1 MNERDP
7 AERCREKLSEF
18 GGCTSEPH
26 TVLRCLAERLSE
38 SGGCASERFGIERKP
53 VCNPARCGRG
63 TEKTSVQSCEM
74 RQRYREN
81 QCAILRD
88 AAEVQRKPERPE
100 SQRKPERPESQRERR
115 TGPTAS
121 YTVIS
126 DGQDQRLPTA

>member
-38 SGGCASERFGIERKP
+38 SGGCASERFGIER
-53 VCNPARCGRG
+53 RCGRG

-88 AAEVQRKPERPE
+88 AAEVQRKPVCNPARCGRGTEKTREAGEPE
-100 SQRKPERPESQRERR
+100 KTREAGEPERATDR
-115 TGPTAS
+115 TNGFLHR
-121 YTVIS
+121 
-126 DGQDQRLPTA
+126 D